1 MSFLIRLASAAALA
15 LLLFWLFRLA
25 MGLRYAKLR
34 REEERRAEEA
44 KGRRLVA
51 EVPTHAGDVVLFL
64 EGTNAF
70 LWGEQE
76 LRKGEIEGARLML
89 NGRVID
95 TCQWP
100 GATLPAAGWDEEHDG
115 RERWDVLVYR
125 REGRVFEVPCGS
137 LREGVS
143 REAAQRVFTA
153 VAQAVA
159 PVKQR

>member
-1 MSFLIRLASAAALA
+1 MSFLIRLVSAAALA
-15 LLLFWLFRLA
+15 LLLFWLFRFA

-34 REEERRAEEA
+34 REEERRAEQA

-51 EVPTHAGDVVLFL
+51 EVPTHAGDIVLFL
-64 EGTNAF
+64 EDASAF
-70 LWGEQE
+70 LWGEHD

-95 TCQWP
+95 TCQQP
-100 GATLPAAGWDEEHDG
+100 GATLPDAGWDEEYDG
-115 RERWDVLVYR
+115 RERWDVLVYLR
-125 REGRVFEVPCGS
+125 GGRAFEIPCGS

-153 VAQAVA
+153 VAQAIA
-159 PVKQR
+159 TVKPR